1 MPLYL
6 APILGHTDY
15 VFRNAITRYFKGID
29 VCYTPFLT
37 SVKGSHIRNSHLTDI
52 LPKNNKSVSIVP
64 QILGKDPEEFLVIA
78 NQIHEIGY
86 SYINW
91 NLGCPYPMVVNKK
104 RGAGL
109 LPYPEIIRDFLLK
122 AMPFMKS
129 RLSIKLRLG
138 KNDPSEIFPVLKVLN
153 DFPIEEI
160 IIHPRTASQ
169 MYSGTPDLDSFEKC
183 LSRCDHPVIYNGD
196 IIDLKSFQ
204 LISKRFPSVSHFMI
218 GRGLAMNPALAEM
231 IKNQQARPP
240 EDFFKRLYRFHED
253 ILRNY
258 REQASG
264 QVELLGRMK
273 QLWWYLSYSLADR
286 EESLKRIQRTKT
298 LGDYRDLIEELFNCE
313 KP

>member
-37 SVKGSHIRNSHLTDI
+37 SVKGSHVRNSHLTDI
-52 LPKNNKSVSIVP
+52 LPKNNKSVSIIP
-64 QILGKDPEEFLVIA
+64 QILGKEPEEFLVMA
-78 NQIHEIGY
+78 NQIHEMGY
-86 SYINW
+86 CHINW

-109 LPYPEIIRDFLLK
+109 LPYPEIIRVFLLK
-122 AMPFMKS
+122 AMPFMKN

-138 KNDPSEIFPVLKVLN
+138 KNDPSEIFPVLNVLN

-183 LSRCDHPVIYNGD
+183 LSRCDHLVVYNGD
-196 IIDLKSFQ
+196 IVDFKSFQ

-298 LGDYRDLIEELFNCE
+298 LGDYRDLIEELFSCE